1 MIAKQQ
7 RGFSLFGLIF
17 WGSLLGIGFVLGSQL
32 APMMIEY
39 QAIVKASR
47 KAAREG
53 NSVQEVRSLFDK
65 AAQIDDIKSIAG
77 RDLEITKEGDKVVAT
92 FAYSR
97 EIHLG
102 GPAYLV
108 LKLNG
113 QGK

>member
-1 MIAKQQ
+1 MMRARQ

-17 WGSLLGIGFVLGSQL
+17 WGSLLGIAFVLGSQV
-32 APMMIEY
+32 APVVIEY
-39 QAIVKASR
+39 QAIAKASR

-65 AAQIDDIKSIAG
+65 AAQIDDIKSITG
-77 RDLEITKEGDKVVAT
+77 RDLEITKEGDRVVAA

-97 EIHLG
+97 EIHLA
-102 GPAYLV
+102 GPAYLL
-108 LKLNG
+108 LKFSG